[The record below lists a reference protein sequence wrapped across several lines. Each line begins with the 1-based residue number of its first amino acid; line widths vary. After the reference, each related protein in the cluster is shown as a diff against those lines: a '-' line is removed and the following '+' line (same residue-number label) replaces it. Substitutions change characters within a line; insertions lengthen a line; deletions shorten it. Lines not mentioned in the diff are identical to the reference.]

1 MAWVNNLDGLY
12 DFIGY
17 VVLRAPDKFPK
28 EDYLKPDD
36 QMTLDRAFSE
46 LRAGLNFVEADVTG
60 VETKRRLAS
69 LLDEAH
75 AAYISGERKKGAHL
89 LQDFEALIFKK

>member
-17 VVLRAPDKFPK
+17 VVLRAPDSFPT
-28 EDYLKPDD
+28 EDYLKPDE
-36 QMTLDRAFSE
+36 QMTLDKAFSE
-46 LRAGLNFVEADVTG
+46 LRAGLNFVESEVVG
-60 VETKRRLAS
+60 VETKRQLSS
-69 LLDEAH
+69 LLEESQT
-75 AAYISGERKKGAHL
+75 AYVQGARKKGAHL

>member
-28 EDYLKPDD
+28 EDYLKPDE
-36 QMTLDRAFSE
+36 QMTLDKAFSE
-46 LRAGLNFVEADVTG
+46 LRGGLSFVEEDVVG
-60 VETKRRLAS
+60 VETKHRLS
-69 LLDEAH
+69 LLLDEAR
-75 AAYISGERKKGAHL
+75 AAYIAGERKQGAHL
-89 LQDFEALIFKK
+89 LQDFEALIFRK